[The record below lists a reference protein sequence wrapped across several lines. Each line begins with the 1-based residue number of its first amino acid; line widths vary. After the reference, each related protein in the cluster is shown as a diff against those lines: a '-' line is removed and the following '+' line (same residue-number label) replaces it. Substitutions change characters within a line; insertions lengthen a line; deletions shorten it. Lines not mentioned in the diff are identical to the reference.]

1 MDYKNAKIYKI
12 VCNITGE
19 VYIGSTTSTL
29 VKRLHIHKKKQGCSS
44 KQIIERGNYV
54 IVLVEEYPCEN
65 KQQLLMR
72 ERYWFDIIPN
82 INKIRPYTSKEEK
95 KQYIK
100 EYKIIHKEEILE
112 KSRTY
117 YNLNKEAL
125 NYKNRIKYHQD
136 KLSI

>member
-12 VCNITGE
+12 MCNITGE
-19 VYIGSTTSTL
+19 LYIGSTTSTL

-44 KQIIERGNYV
+44 KQIIERGDYV

-82 INKIRPYTSKEEK
+82 INKIRPYVSKEEK
-95 KQYIK
+95 KQYVK
-100 EYKIIHKEEILE
+100 EYKIIHREEILE
-112 KSRTY
+112 KGRTY
-117 YNLNKEAL
+117 YNLNKEAV